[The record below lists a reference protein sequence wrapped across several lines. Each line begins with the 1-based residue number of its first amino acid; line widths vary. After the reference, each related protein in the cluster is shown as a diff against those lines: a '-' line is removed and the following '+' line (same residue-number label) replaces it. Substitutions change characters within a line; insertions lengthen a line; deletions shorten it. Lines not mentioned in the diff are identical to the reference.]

1 MGQIGGGGAGIGE
14 FGVGKVERGG
24 EGNSKMGYTI

>member
-1 MGQIGGGGAGIGE
+1 MGQIGGGGVGIGE

-24 EGNSKMGYTI
+24 EGNSKRDDG